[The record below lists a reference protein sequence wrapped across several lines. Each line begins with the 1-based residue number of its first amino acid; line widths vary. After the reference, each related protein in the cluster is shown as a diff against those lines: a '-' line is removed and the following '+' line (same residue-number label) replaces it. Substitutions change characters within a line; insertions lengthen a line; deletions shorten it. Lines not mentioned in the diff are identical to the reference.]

1 MHAQPG
7 VGTCPGAPVG
17 VEAVL
22 EAGGGAVPEPP
33 DSDRTDRRH
42 LPATSFR
49 SRRSALS
56 GGQRETWE
64 RLWPQLGI
72 AVGADPSAAPRP
84 TEPLDTHAW
93 FGREAPL
100 VLEIGCGS
108 GTSTLAMAKE
118 EPHIDVIAVE
128 IYRRG
133 LAQLLC
139 AIDREQVDNVR
150 LIRGNAIEVL
160 DRLIAPG
167 SLTGVRVFFPDP
179 WPKARHHKRRFLQPG
194 TIGLI
199 ADRLLPGGVLH
210 AATDHPGYAEQIA
223 EVGDAEPRL
232 RRVGPGS
239 PLPISVVRPTTKY
252 ETKAQEAGSVVN
264 EFIWIKAEQG
274 RTRPEKT
281 TT

>member
-1 MHAQPG
+1 MGHHGQMDAQPG
-7 VGTCPGAPVG
+7 VGTCPDAPV
-17 VEAVL
+17 
-22 EAGGGAVPEPP
+22 EAGAGETAGEVGGAAVIPAPEP
-33 DSDRTDRRH
+33 RRY

-56 GGQRETWE
+56 GAQRQTWE

-72 AVGADPSAAPRP
+72 SLGVSSQGASGR
-84 TEPLDTHAW
+84 TEPLDTDAW
-93 FGREAPL
+93 FGRRAPL

-108 GTSTLAMAKE
+108 GTSTLAMAKD
-118 EPHIDVIAVE
+118 EPDVDVIAVE

-139 AIDREQVDNVR
+139 AIERERAGNIR
-150 LIRGNAIEVL
+150 LIRGNAIDVL
-160 DRLIAPG
+160 EHLIAPQ

-179 WPKARHHKRRFLQPG
+179 WPKARHHKRRFLQPA

-223 EVGDAEPRL
+223 EVGMGEPRL
-232 RRVGPGS
+232 RRVGPGDR
-239 PLPISVVRPTTKY
+239 LPISIVRPTTKY
-252 ETKAQEAGSVVN
+252 ETKAHEAGSAVS
-264 EFIWIKAEQG
+264 EFVWL
-274 RTRPEKT
+274 RR
-281 TT
+281 